1 MGLKTFFRDE
11 SYKKAVNVRSILK
24 KYNTLEIKYQAKCEE
39 LDDRVIQLNTEK
51 RIKKKQQELFNERV
65 EELTK
70 EIMDLKEE
78 RAKLKKEIRELKKNG
93 K

>member
-1 MGLKTFFRDE
+1 MNKIYEHLKT
-11 SYKKAVNVRSILK
+11 KK

-51 RIKKKQQELFNERV
+51 RIKKKQQELYSEKI
-65 EELTK
+65 EELTTKIIEQK
-70 EIMDLKEE
+70 ELI
-78 RAKLKKEIRELKKNG
+78 AKLKKEIKEMKK

>member
-1 MGLKTFFRDE
+1 MRKEILEHLKT
-11 SYKKAVNVRSILK
+11 KK

-51 RIKKKQQELFNERV
+51 RIKKKQQELYSEKI
-65 EELTK
+65 EELTTKIIEQK
-70 EIMDLKEE
+70 ELI
-78 RAKLKKEIRELKKNG
+78 AKLKKEIKEMKK

>member
-1 MGLKTFFRDE
+1 MNKIYEHLKAR
-11 SYKKAVNVRSILK
+11 K

-78 RAKLKKEIRELKKNG
+78 RAKLKREIRELKKNG

>member
-1 MGLKTFFRDE
+1 MRKEILEHLKTR
-11 SYKKAVNVRSILK
+11 K

-51 RIKKKQQELFNERV
+51 RIKKKQQELFNEKI
-65 EELTK
+65 EELTTKIIEQK
-70 EIMDLKEE
+70 ETI
-78 RAKLKKEIRELKKNG
+78 AKLKKEIKEMKK

>member
-1 MGLKTFFRDE
+1 MNKIYEHLKTR
-11 SYKKAVNVRSILK
+11 K

-51 RIKKKQQELFNERV
+51 RIKKKQQELYSEKI
-65 EELTK
+65 EELTTKIIEQK
-70 EIMDLKEE
+70 ELI
-78 RAKLKKEIRELKKNG
+78 AKLKKEIKEMKK

>member
-1 MGLKTFFRDE
+1 MNKIYEHLKTR
-11 SYKKAVNVRSILK
+11 K

-51 RIKKKQQELFNERV
+51 RIKKKQQELYSEKI
-65 EELTK
+65 EELTNKIIEQK
-70 EIMDLKEE
+70 ELI
-78 RAKLKKEIRELKKNG
+78 AKLKKEIKEMKK

>member
-1 MGLKTFFRDE
+1 MNKIYEHLKTR
-11 SYKKAVNVRSILK
+11 K

-51 RIKKKQQELFNERV
+51 RIKKKQQELYSEKI
-65 EELTK
+65 EELTTKIIEQK
-70 EIMDLKEE
+70 ELIT
-78 RAKLKKEIRELKKNG
+78 KLKKEIKEMKK

>member
-1 MGLKTFFRDE
+1 MRKEILEHLKT
-11 SYKKAVNVRSILK
+11 KK

-51 RIKKKQQELFNERV
+51 RIKKKQQELYSEKI
-65 EELTK
+65 EELTTKIIEQK
-70 EIMDLKEE
+70 ELIT
-78 RAKLKKEIRELKKNG
+78 KLKKEIKEMKK

>member
-1 MGLKTFFRDE
+1 MRKEILEHLKT
-11 SYKKAVNVRSILK
+11 KK

-51 RIKKKQQELFNERV
+51 RIKKKQQELYSEKI
-65 EELTK
+65 EELTNKIIEQK
-70 EIMDLKEE
+70 ELIT
-78 RAKLKKEIRELKKNG
+78 KLKKEIKEMKK